1 MMTKEQTMKTIR
13 LIDNQ
18 LKIPDEAL
26 KNIPE
31 IVNKLVNKTLG
42 ELEKEGVFV
51 FPGGTKDIDDLDGA
65 QMILQKI
72 NGTYRTSNV
81 MGFLGYGNE
90 RLIVSSRF
98 SNGGSERND
107 FFLQYLLSRVINIP
121 NLFELYTNV
130 NRENQILDVLAFLFP
145 KYLKHA
151 VRKGAFKSYVR
162 NEYNDCRIKGN
173 LNAAR
178 HIKQNT
184 PFVGNIAY
192 SQREYSYDND
202 ITELIRHTIEYIRR
216 KTYGRHILGSI
227 KDEVEIIE
235 EVTPSFRPHNLRKV
249 LLANKINILRHAYY
263 SEYRELQRLCIMI
276 LQSEKQELGFG
287 PHQVYGVLFD
297 GAWLWEEYINTLVK
311 ACFYHPQNKAHF
323 GAEQLFSGERKVGL
337 IYPDFIGNNRDN
349 RIIADAK
356 YKPFNNIGG
365 HDYLQLLAYMLRFDS
380 KTGIYFYPESSCNTD
395 TYLWLNK
402 GVSQENNVI
411 SRTDMS
417 VIKHGLHI
425 PNDAKNYVE
434 FSKGMEKAE
443 IDFISMLN

>member
-1 MMTKEQTMKTIR
+1 MKPVR
-13 LIDNQ
+13 LFDNKIDI
-18 LKIPDEAL
+18 LDEAL
-26 KNIPE
+26 KDIP
-31 IVNKLVNKTLG
+31 VLKNKLVNKTLG

-51 FPGGTKDIDDLDGA
+51 FPEGTKDIDDLDDA

-72 NGTYRTSNV
+72 NDTYRTSNV
-81 MGFLGYGNE
+81 MGFLGYGKE

-98 SNGGSERND
+98 SNNGSEKND
-107 FFLQYLLSRVINIP
+107 FFLQYMLSRVINIP
-121 NLFELYTNV
+121 NIFELYTNV
-130 NRENQILDVLAFLFP
+130 NRENQILDVLVFLFP
-145 KYLKHA
+145 KYLRQA
-151 VRKGAFKSYVR
+151 VRKGVFKSYVR
-162 NEYNDCRIKGN
+162 NKYNDCNMKGN
-173 LNAAR
+173 LNVAR

-202 ITELIRHTIEYIRR
+202 ITELIRHTVEFIKR

-235 EVTPSFRPHNLRKV
+235 EVTPGFRPHYLRKV
-249 LLANKINILRHAYY
+249 LIANKKSILRHAYF

-276 LQSEKQELGFG
+276 LQSEKQELGSG

-311 ACFYHPQNKAHF
+311 AHFYHPQNKAHI
-323 GAEQLFSGERKVGL
+323 GAEQLFSGERKAGL
-337 IYPDFIGNNRDN
+337 IYPDFIGKIRDK

-380 KTGIYFYPESSCNTD
+380 KTGIFFYPESSYSTD
-395 TYLWLNK
+395 TCLWLNE
-402 GVSQENNVI
+402 GVSHEKNVK
-411 SRTDMS
+411 SRVDMS
-417 VIKHGLHI
+417 VIKHGFHI
-425 PNDAKNYVE
+425 PNDANNYIE

-443 IDFISMLN
+443 KEFISIFK